1 MKKIKTMKNIFSF
14 LLIITGAILMTSCE
28 DFLDQ
33 EPSFALSVEETI
45 KTVDDLQNAV
55 NGAYARLNEF
65 DYYSGNFFPLGDLR
79 ADDMTF
85 NSLLNANQISPVAT
99 YQYDKNSSFAE
110 NFYRAPYI
118 TIGRVNNVLH
128 AVDNITLEPGEE
140 ERYSDLIGQIYAL
153 RALCHFDLARLFAQL
168 PTALHDDV
176 TLDTPDG
183 IPVCDDV
190 FPVDYKPTRNT
201 IREVYDFILADF
213 DRAIERL
220 NPSPKLNTSYGY
232 INILAAKALKARVQ
246 LYFGNYAEALS
257 LTEDV
262 INKAG
267 DSGYRLAEQGEY
279 SHMWASF
286 SQPEFLFEVVT
297 TLVYNAQRNSLG
309 YYSNPEG
316 YGEYEVTEEFARWL
330 VSFESDFRSLMLKY
344 VPEGD
349 GRGYYCIKY
358 PGREG
363 SLYVNNPKVIR
374 MAEVYLIA
382 VEAAYHGKNEVKAL
396 EYFNKLRKTRIYNY
410 KDVTTITLN
419 DILNER
425 RKELFAEG
433 HRSWDVW
440 RNQLSLINN
449 NFSSRPINYD
459 DYRTLL
465 AIPKR
470 ERDISPRLDQNPGWE
485 R

>member
-1 MKKIKTMKNIFSF
+1 MKKFKTMKNIFSF
-14 LLIITGAILMTSCE
+14 LLIITCAMLMTSCE

-33 EPSFALSVEETI
+33 EPSFALPVEETI
-45 KTVDDLQNAV
+45 KTADDLQNAV

-99 YQYDKNSSFAE
+99 YQYNKNSSFAE
-110 NFYRAPYI
+110 LFYRAPYV
-118 TIGRVNNVLH
+118 TTGRVNNILN

-140 ERYSDLIGQIYAL
+140 ERYNDMIGQLYAL
-153 RALCHFDLARLFAQL
+153 RALCHFDLARMFAQL

-176 TLDTPDG
+176 TLETPGKG
-183 IPVCDDV
+183 IPICDAV

-220 NPSPKLNTSYGY
+220 NPSPSRSTSYGY
-232 INILAAKALKARVQ
+232 INIWAAKALKARVH
-246 LYFGNYAEALS
+246 LYMGNYTEALS
-257 LTEDV
+257 LAEDV
-262 INKAG
+262 IDNAG
-267 DSGYRLAEQGEY
+267 GSGYRLAEQTEY
-279 SHMWASF
+279 SSMWASVA
-286 SQPEFLFEVVT
+286 QPEFLFEVVT

-316 YGEYEVTEEFARWL
+316 YAEYAVTEDFARWL
-330 VSFESDFRSLMLKY
+330 VSFTSDFRSLMLKY
-344 VPEGD
+344 VSQGK
-349 GRGYYCIKY
+349 GRGYYCTKY
-358 PGREG
+358 PGRQG
-363 SLYVNNPKVIR
+363 SIYVNNPKVIR

-382 VEAAYHGKNEVKAL
+382 IEAAYHGKNETKAL
-396 EYFNKLRKTRIYNY
+396 EYMNKLRKTRIYNY
-410 KDVTTITLN
+410 KDVTTITLD

-440 RNQLSLINN
+440 RNQLSLVNN
-449 NFSSRPINYD
+449 NFSSSPIAYD
-459 DYRTLL
+459 NYRTLL
-465 AIPKR
+465 AIPQR
-470 ERDISPRLDQNPGWE
+470 ERDISPGLEQNPGWE
-485 R
+485 